1 MQPRLHTIYV
11 APLIVPS
18 STLSNSIKF
27 SVVNLIGVYKWM
39 VWCMMFN
46 ATFSNIS
53 AILWQSVLLVVGFT
67 STYAGYWDQFLVLDL
82 IPSWITLKI
91 IKIVFLLVLR

>member
-1 MQPRLHTIYV
+1 MFTDAAKV
-11 APLIVPS
+11 AHNLCGAVDCSIFHIV
-18 STLSNSIKF
+18 KF
-27 SVVNLIGVYKWM
+27 NKVFSCKFNWM